1 VLLSSV
7 VYRAHAIPV
16 GSVRVLVVRPQW
28 PSLASMKLKLA
39 AFVGLEDDPL
49 AVGRPRSGQR
59 VGVAA
64 VEVGK
69 RAQARAV

>member
-16 GSVRVLVVRPQW
+16 GSVRVLVMRPQW
-28 PSLASMKLKLA
+28 PSLAMKLKLA
-39 AFVGLEDDPL
+39 AFVGLEDDPP